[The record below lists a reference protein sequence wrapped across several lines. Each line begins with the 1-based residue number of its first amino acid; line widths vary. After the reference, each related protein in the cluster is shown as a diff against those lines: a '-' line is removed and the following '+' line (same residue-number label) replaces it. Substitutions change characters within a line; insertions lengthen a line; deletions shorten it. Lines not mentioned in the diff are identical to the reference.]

1 MMSRIP
7 YRYWI
12 AVSVSS
18 YFLLMS
24 KTTMQ
29 PQGCHLKS
37 LGYSWMLV
45 AASSTA
51 TLRNPLCVGNCWYSK
66 GNTVLKS
73 PGWYRLNWISPLQP
87 ILTKNPQPRPRLTS
101 NNSVKNPI
109 MTAVSCLV
117 ESMTIFLTIL

>member
-1 MMSRIP
+1 
-7 YRYWI
+7 
-12 AVSVSS
+12 
-18 YFLLMS
+18 MS
-24 KTTMQ
+24 KSTMQ

-37 LGYSWMLV
+37 SGYSWMSV
-45 AASSTA
+45 AVPITA

-73 PGWYRLNWISPLQP
+73 PGLYRLNWISPLQELA

-109 MTAVSCLV
+109 ITAVSCLV